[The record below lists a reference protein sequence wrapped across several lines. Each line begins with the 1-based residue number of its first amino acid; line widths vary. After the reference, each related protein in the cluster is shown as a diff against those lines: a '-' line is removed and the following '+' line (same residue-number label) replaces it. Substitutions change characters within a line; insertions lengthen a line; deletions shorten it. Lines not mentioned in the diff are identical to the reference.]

1 MFFMN
6 LTLLRPMLT
15 GGVRLRH
22 AARRDVPSCHVYVCP
37 TTPPRRHA
45 AVAVL
50 IPCSAGPHYSAE
62 VLLYTCNA
70 VPVRLH
76 PSHPTC
82 HPLPAFAMAS
92 SFSRTSSICPW
103 TSVPLCY
110 VRVCTLGPARR
121 IHCCSCCSVCACVDC
136 CEFGRHCLSHAR
148 ASAARK
154 KRRDERGCAMADR
167 SVCVLTFELKA
178 KAE

>member
-1 MFFMN
+1 
-6 LTLLRPMLT
+6 MLT

-37 TTPPRRHA
+37 TTPPWRHA
-45 AVAVL
+45 AATAL
-50 IPCSAGPHYSAE
+50 IPCSADPHYSAE
-62 VLLYTCNA
+62 ALLYTCNA

-76 PSHPTC
+76 PSHPTR

-92 SFSRTSSICPW
+92 SLPLDFCSTLLCSRLYIRAP
-103 TSVPLCY
+103 
-110 VRVCTLGPARR
+110 VRG
-121 IHCCSCCSVCACVDC
+121 IYCCSCCSVCACVDC
-136 CEFGRHCLSHAR
+136 CDFGRHCLSHAR

-167 SVCVLTFELKA
+167 SVCVLTFELKV